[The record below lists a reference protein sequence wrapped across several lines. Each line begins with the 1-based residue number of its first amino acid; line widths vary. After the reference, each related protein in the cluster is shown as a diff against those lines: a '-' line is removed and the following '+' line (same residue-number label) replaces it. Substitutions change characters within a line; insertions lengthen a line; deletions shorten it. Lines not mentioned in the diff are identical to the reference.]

1 MKGFLQV
8 LFSLDLFLLGVFLIL
23 LPWLGFWEHNFF
35 LQKYPE
41 MIPIAL
47 NSSVRGVVS
56 GLGVL
61 DIVIAGG
68 MLRGQAGS
76 VATHT

>member
-1 MKGFLQV
+1 MKGFLQ
-8 LFSLDLFLLGVFLIL
+8 LLLSLDLFLLGVLLIL

-41 MIPIAL
+41 LIPFVL
-47 NSSVRGVVS
+47 NPSVRGIVT

-61 DIVIAGG
+61 DIYLAANVLRARAESIAT
-68 MLRGQAGS
+68 R
-76 VATHT
+76 T